1 MTPGDLP
8 LVLGA
13 LAAVAAV
20 GVFLAARLAREP
32 SRFAAVLMV
41 AALGLLVLAES
52 AAPRGA
58 RAEEVLPA
66 LHRIVARL
74 VG

>member
-1 MTPGDLP
+1 MSPGDLP

-13 LAAVAAV
+13 LAAVAAAL
-20 GVFLAARLAREP
+20 VFLSARLAREP
-32 SRFAAVLMV
+32 SPVAAVLMV

-66 LHRIVARL
+66 LHRIVARIL
-74 VG
+74 G